1 MNIPRPEHPKPQF
14 ERKNW
19 LNLNGKW
26 EFCFDEKLVGKAK
39 KFYENHLESEII
51 VPFCPESK
59 LSGIRDTD
67 FHNCVWYR
75 RDIEIP
81 ESWKGKRIRL
91 HFGAVDY
98 ETTVYVNGK
107 EVGTH
112 KGGYSSFV
120 FDITDFLQDKDNYI
134 SVCAVDD
141 NRSPKQPS
149 GKQSF
154 RFESAGCFY
163 TRTTGIWQTVWLEA
177 VPETYLKNAKY
188 YPDIHNGGVRIAL
201 TRAGYDASVVCR
213 ATAYYE
219 GVEMGKAETKL
230 DSLTA
235 ELYIN
240 LKETHLW
247 EVGNGRLYDLKLEL
261 IKDGEITDTVSS
273 YFGLRT
279 IDLREKAFCINGK
292 PVFGRWVLDQG
303 FYPDGIYTA
312 PTDKDLEADVINS
325 MALGFNG
332 ARLHEKIFEERFMYH
347 ADKHGYL
354 IWGEHANWGYY
365 PTSML
370 DLNCFLP
377 EWMESLGRDFNHPSI
392 IGWCPFNETW
402 DTADDVPQ
410 SVEVIQTI
418 FNITKA
424 VDSTRPV
431 IDTSGNYHC
440 KNYDIYD
447 VHDYEQNV
455 EKFAENYAKTS
466 EGIVNDQVA
475 LSPKSNRQPYN
486 GGQIFV
492 SEYGGIRWSPESEE
506 GWGYGNAPKTE
517 QEFLE
522 RYKGLTDILLQNKDM
537 MGFCYTQLYDVEQE
551 VNGLMTY
558 ERKFKFDPEIIKKI
572 NTQIAEIEK

>member
-14 ERKNW
+14 ERENW

-26 EFCFDEKLVGKAK
+26 EFCFDEKKIGKEQ
-39 KFYENHLESEII
+39 KFYEKHLENEII
-51 VPFCPESK
+51 VPFCPESV
-59 LSGIRDTD
+59 LSGIGDTD

-75 RDIEIP
+75 KDIKIP
-81 ESWKGKRIRL
+81 AEWENKRIRL

-98 ETTVYVNGK
+98 DATVYVNGK
-107 EVGTH
+107 EAGNH

-120 FDITDFLQDKDNYI
+120 LDITDFLEKENNYI
-134 SVCAVDD
+134 SVCAADD
-141 NRSPKQPS
+141 NRSDKQPS
-149 GKQSF
+149 GKQSP
-154 RFESAGCFY
+154 RLESFGCFY

-188 YPDIHNGGVRIAL
+188 YPDIHNGGIHIAL
-201 TRAGYDASVVCR
+201 TRAGYDASVLCR
-213 ATAYYE
+213 ATAYYQ
-219 GVEMGKAETKL
+219 GKEMGQAETKL

-235 ELYIN
+235 ELYID

-279 IDLREKAFCINGK
+279 VDLREKAFCINGK

-312 PTDKDLEADVINS
+312 PSDEALEKDVLNS

-347 ADKHGYL
+347 ADKNGYL
-354 IWGEHANWGYY
+354 VWGEHANWGYFAK
-365 PTSML
+365 SML
-370 DLNCFLP
+370 ELNCFLP
-377 EWMESLGRDFNHPSI
+377 EWMESIDRDFNHPSI

-402 DTADDVPQ
+402 DGPQDVPQ
-410 SVEVIQTI
+410 STEIIQTI

-424 VDSTRPV
+424 LDPTRPV

-440 KNYDIYD
+440 QNYDIYD
-447 VHDYEQNV
+447 VHDYEQDV
-455 EKFAENYAKTS
+455 KTFAENYAKTS

-475 LSPKSNRQPYN
+475 RRPGDPRQPYN

-517 QEFLE
+517 QEFLD
-522 RYKGLTDILLQNKDM
+522 RYKGLTEVLLNNKDM

-558 ERKFKFDPEIIKKI
+558 DRTFKFDPEIIKAI
-572 NTQIAEIEK
+572 NTQTAEIEK